1 MRRLLHPSLGA
12 VVGLAFALWGLV
24 IGLQPLGDNSFL
36 THLATG
42 RLIVDG
48 GIPRTDPYSF
58 TAPGTRWVVQSWL
71 ASLLYG
77 VVDRWWGGHGLHLL
91 MGALTAVLAVL
102 VWRLTKPA
110 EQLLGRITLA
120 GLAVAVGTG
129 AWSERPLL
137 IGLVL
142 LAVTLLVLGDHG
154 PPPWVLVP
162 VFWVWVNVH
171 GSFPLGLVAIAVVVA
186 GRWFDAGRLAR
197 DLLRLDVL
205 RQVRGTRALGW
216 AVAGTLLGAVNP
228 LGPRLL
234 VFPVELLRRSDI
246 LQFVVE
252 WQAPAFTGWWQRL
265 FLVQVAAAVLVLT
278 RRPSWC
284 LGMVLAS
291 FVPLALVSSR
301 NIAVASLVLAATMA
315 PQVKGLGTIGTAQRS
330 LAVTL
335 GAVVLVAGGAV
346 AVAAALSSPAFR
358 FDGYPV
364 AALAWAEGEGLLG
377 PDQRVATP
385 DLVGNYLEYRRGA
398 DARVFV
404 DDRYD
409 MYPPEVVDDL
419 VVLYQGGQEWAEVL
433 DRREIT
439 AVVWPAELPL
449 ATILETSPEWRVAYT
464 DGDWVVAVPSGR

>member
-1 MRRLLHPSLGA
+1 MRRLVHPSLGA

-42 RLIVDG
+42 RLILDG
-48 GIPRTDPYSF
+48 GIPRADPYSF
-58 TAPGTRWVVQSWL
+58 TASGLTWVVQSWL
-71 ASLLYG
+71 ASLVYG
-77 VVDRWWGGHGLHLL
+77 LVDRWWGGHGLQLL
-91 MGALTAVLAVL
+91 TGALTAALALL
-102 VWRLTKPA
+102 VWRLTRPA
-110 EQLLGRITLA
+110 EQLLGRIALA
-120 GLAVAVGTG
+120 GVVLAVGTG

-137 IGLVL
+137 VGLVL
-142 LAVTLLVLGDHG
+142 LALTLVVLGDDG

-162 VFWVWVNVH
+162 VFWLWVNVH
-171 GSFPLGLVAIAVVVA
+171 GSFPLGLVAIVVVA
-186 GRWFDAGRLAR
+186 LGRWFDARRPAR
-197 DLLRLDVL
+197 DLLRLDAL
-205 RQVRGTRALGW
+205 RQTRGTRALGW

-234 VFPVELLRRSDI
+234 VFPVELLGRSDV

-252 WQAPAFTGWWQRL
+252 WQAPTFTGWWQRL

-284 LGMVLAS
+284 LGLVLAS
-291 FVPLALVSSR
+291 FLPLALISSR
-301 NIAVASLVLAATMA
+301 NVAVASLVLVAAMA
-315 PQVKGLGTIGTAQRS
+315 PQAKGLGTIGTARRS

-335 GAVVLVAGGAV
+335 GAVALVAGGAV

-364 AALAWAEGEGLLG
+364 AALAWADGEGLLG
-377 PDQRVATP
+377 PDQRVVTP

-398 DARVFV
+398 DANVFV

-409 MYPPEVVDDL
+409 MYPREVVDDL
-419 VVLYQGGQEWAEVL
+419 VVLHQGGERWQEVL
-433 DRREIT
+433 DDWDTT
-439 AVVWPAELPL
+439 AVVWPADLPL
-449 ATILETSPEWRVAYT
+449 STILETSPAWRIAYA
-464 DGDWVVAVPSGR
+464 DDDWVVAVPSGR